1 MTLNNEGFLL
11 LRCLIYFRL
20 SPKSCNRTTRRW
32 ASTVVLPPQAVSLL
46 LLQFCA
52 QSSTKHELGGCF
64 QPICKNISQIGSLS
78 PARGEHQKKNT
89 TTYRTKSLIIPTL
102 KKCVSPTQKKRQRW
116 INPMEIPMEI
126 PRFLVRTTREIC
138 ISWFMDFQPC
148 NSSPFLSYDT
158 ADGSEIPKPTTFL
171 MYKTLINTGISNTY
185 INWCRISSINSM
197 SII

>member
-78 PARGEHQKKNT
+78 PARGEHQKKKHHHLQNQKPNHSNFEEMCFSDPKKKTTLDKSHGNPHGNPTVPGSNNT
-89 TTYRTKSLIIPTL
+89 WNLHKLIHGFPTL
-102 KKCVSPTQKKRQRW
+102 QFFTFFVVWYCWWFR
-116 INPMEIPMEI
+116 NPKANHL
-126 PRFLVRTTREIC
+126 FDV
-138 ISWFMDFQPC
+138 
-148 NSSPFLSYDT
+148 
-158 ADGSEIPKPTTFL
+158 
-171 MYKTLINTGISNTY
+171 
-185 INWCRISSINSM
+185 
-197 SII
+197 